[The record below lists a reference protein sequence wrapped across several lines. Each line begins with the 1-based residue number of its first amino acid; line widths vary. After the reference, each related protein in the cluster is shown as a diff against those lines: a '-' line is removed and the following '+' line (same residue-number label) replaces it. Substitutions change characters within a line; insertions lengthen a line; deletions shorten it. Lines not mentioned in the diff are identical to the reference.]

1 MSNKN
6 VDLEKAKE
14 HAAHNRQGLS
24 TEQVCGCFYCLR
36 IFRSNE
42 IEWPDETDDT
52 AMCPYCGIDAVI
64 AESSGIPI
72 TKQLLK
78 DMREYWFTEGE

>member
-14 HAAHNRQGLS
+14 HAAHNRQSLT
-24 TEQVCGCFYCLR
+24 TEQACGCFFCQR
-36 IFRSNE
+36 IFDSKE
-42 IEWPDETDDT
+42 IAWPDDDDT

-64 AESSGIPI
+64 GESSGLPI
-72 TKQLLK
+72 TKQFLRS
-78 DMREYWFTEGE
+78 MREYWFTESE